1 MDIIMSIKPKYVN
14 RILNGTKKFEFRR
27 NIPLKIRDVDK
38 IFIYSTSPQKKIVG
52 HFLVKDV
59 YKMKINDLWYKT
71 KKHSGIEK
79 KDFKDYFKDKK
90 DGFAIE
96 IGMVV
101 EYGIP
106 LDFKEIDKT
115 GVVPQSFKYI

>member
-14 RILNGTKKFEFRR
+14 RILNGTKKFEFRK

-52 HFLVKDV
+52 HFFFFFF

-79 KDFKDYFKDKK
+79 KDFKDYFKDKNY
-90 DGFAIE
+90 GFAIE
-96 IGMVV
+96 IGTVV

-106 LDFKEIDKT
+106 LDFKKIDKT

>member
-14 RILNGTKKFEFRR
+14 RILNGTKKFEFRK
-27 NIPLKIRDVDK
+27 NIPVKIRDVDK

-59 YKMKINDLWYKT
+59 YKMKINALWHKT

-79 KDFKDYFKDKK
+79 NDFKNYFEGKS

-101 EYGIP
+101 KYGIP

>member
-1 MDIIMSIKPKYVN
+1 
-14 RILNGTKKFEFRR
+14 
-27 NIPLKIRDVDK
+27 
-38 IFIYSTSPQKKIVG
+38 
-52 HFLVKDV
+52 
-59 YKMKINDLWYKT
+59 MKINDLWYKT

-79 KDFKDYFKDKK
+79 KDFKDYFKDKN

-106 LDFKEIDKT
+106 LDFKKIDKT
-115 GVVPQSFKYI
+115 GKVPQSFKYIWI

>member
-14 RILNGTKKFEFRR
+14 RILNGTKKFEFRK
-27 NIPLKIRDVDK
+27 NIPVKIRDVDK

-79 KDFKDYFKDKK
+79 KDFKDYFEGKS

-106 LDFKEIDKT
+106 LNFKEIDKT
-115 GVVPQSFKYI
+115 GVIPQSFKYI